1 MTVQLVTPRPFAVAA
16 LSALLI
22 ACSPPN
28 GEPPAAPG
36 QAAAA
41 PAPRWDQATP
51 EALQAATLDQRTRAF
66 YEARAWRP
74 AWTAQTA
81 AQLQT
86 AVKDLPRHGVDPAR
100 LTADIAVEDPTAR
113 EIALT
118 QTALAYGDILAH
130 GLIDPA
136 TVFEIFALKRNTFNV
151 DETLGMAL
159 DKRRLAEWLTSLPPQ
174 DEEYVALSE
183 TYLRMLEQAKLAQPL
198 AIATGKAIKPGQS
211 DPRIPQIAR
220 ALIDGGYMLAPPPA
234 DPAAPPEP
242 PSQVYGENLV
252 EAVKLFQNR
261 QGINADGILGAGT
274 IAVMNAGP
282 ADRARQI
289 AINLETRRWLNHA
302 PPETRID
309 VNTAASTLSYFRDN
323 SLVDIRRVITGN
335 RATPTPNLESSFDDL
350 VVNPPWNVPA
360 GIAAKEI
367 LPKGAGYLAANDMY
381 VSGGRVIQRPGP
393 KSALGRVKFNMENPY
408 AIYLHDT
415 PSKNAFQANERHLSH
430 GCVRVDDALGFA
442 RLLAGERG
450 KTADFEAKLAKED
463 TATVLLGA
471 ALPVRVFYHTAFLD
485 PAGVI
490 AYRPDIY
497 GWDEELAAA
506 LGMPLPM
513 KREVAPVTA
522 TDVGP

>member
-16 LSALLI
+16 LSALLLG
-22 ACSPPN
+22 CSPSP
-28 GEPPAAPG
+28 GKPPAAPG

-41 PAPRWDQATP
+41 PAPNWVQATP
-51 EALQAATLDQRTRAF
+51 EALQGAQLDARVRAF

-74 AWTAQTA
+74 AWTAQSA

-100 LTADIAVEDPTAR
+100 LTADIAVEDTTAR

-130 GLIDPA
+130 GLINPA
-136 TVFEIFALKRNTFNV
+136 TVFEIFALKRNTFSV
-151 DETLGMAL
+151 DATLSVAL
-159 DKRRLAEWLTSLPPQ
+159 DKRRLADWLASLPPQ

-198 AIATGKAIKPGQS
+198 AIATGKAIKPGQT
-211 DPRIPQIAR
+211 DPRIPQIVQ
-220 ALIDGGYMLAPPPA
+220 ALIDGGYLLAPPPP
-234 DPAAPPEP
+234 DPAAPVTALP
-242 PSQVYGENLV
+242 PLYGENLV

-261 QGINADGILGAGT
+261 QGINADGVLGAGT

-289 AINLETRRWLNHA
+289 ALNLESRRWLNHA

-323 SLVDIRRVITGN
+323 ALVEIRRVITGK

-381 VSGGRVIQRPGP
+381 VTGGRLVQRPGP
-393 KSALGRVKFNMENPY
+393 KSALGRVKFNMEDPY

-415 PSKNAFQANERHLSH
+415 PSKAAFQANERHLSH

-442 RLLAGERG
+442 RLLAGEHG
-450 KTADFEAKLAKED
+450 KTADFEAKLAREA
-463 TATVLLGA
+463 TATVPLGA

-490 AYRPDIY
+490 AYRPDVY
-497 GWDEELAAA
+497 GWDEKLASA
-506 LGMPLPM
+506 LEMALPM
-513 KREVAPVTA
+513 KREVAPATA